1 MASLPSRLQGQEDFP
16 CGVDLPALPLQTPRL
31 SHVLPWPQ
39 PAASTDTLEGIL
51 FFVNPSEGLLLWGW
65 ASSAHVLCEPRIRAA
80 LAAACL
86 FH

>member
-1 MASLPSRLQGQEDFP
+1 MSFLGLSLLLRLN
-16 CGVDLPALPLQTPRL
+16 TP
-31 SHVLPWPQ
+31 
-39 PAASTDTLEGIL
+39 EGIL